1 MTKSARR
8 DFFRSVQGSLG
19 RFLSILIISFLGVLI
34 FAGVG
39 SAGPDMELTADRTF
53 DKANLMDIQVLGTL
67 GVTED
72 DMASILRIDGVVAAE
87 PSYQMDMICV
97 QNGREYIVRAI
108 SLPEKINKYTI
119 VDGRAPKSEDECVV
133 DIEFIKATGYDIG
146 ATIQLLSGNSFDLFS
161 KLKNN
166 KFTIVG
172 TVSSAMYINS
182 ERGTSSIGDG
192 SVSSFVMLPEEA
204 FDMDSYSAIYVTVDG
219 AKELNSFSDEYKEKV
234 DGVVEG
240 IKAIADERSQIRY
253 SEVKSKT
260 DDYLQRA
267 DEEYAKG
274 KATAQRKLDDA
285 YNKLKQANQAIVDG
299 RNALADKEDQIA
311 QAEEAIE
318 KVQEPMA
325 QATAYLETA
334 KKQVEDGQKTYDEY
348 VKTLEDLRAK
358 IEEQK
363 QAAQK
368 ETDPDKQKGM
378 AAAILYAENTANNLE
393 KQLANSKVKL
403 DEGRAEIEKTEKQ
416 LNDYKKKIELA
427 KTNITEIKAQIEIAK
442 TKFEEAET
450 ELEYNKQ
457 DYSLARKDIEEDL
470 ADAQKKLDNAR
481 DYINNLSKPE
491 WYVFNRSYIPS
502 CASLD
507 KDIHSLNR
515 IATFFP
521 VFFFIIATL
530 VCLTTMTRM
539 VEEERTLIGTYKA
552 LGYSNRAIASKYI
565 SYAFLA
571 CAIGSAAGFLL
582 GEKLVPKIVLKAYS
596 VSYYGLGA
604 PIIPYNVLLAVVSC
618 ATAIV
623 CVCFATYFACR
634 KSLKTPSAELM
645 RPEAPKGGKRILL
658 ERITPLWARL
668 NFNQK
673 AAMRNLFRYKKRFFM
688 TVLGVGGCMAL
699 LLVAFGIG
707 DSVKAMSQKQYSE
720 IFKYNFTL
728 GYESEIDRK
737 DRRELTELL
746 RYFDGVE
753 DTAQVLRTVNY
764 FSAGEKSVSGY
775 FIVPEDL
782 AKFPSF
788 VELKNRSTNEQLT
801 LSNNGVIITE
811 KLAELLGLDVG
822 DSITIKASENDSNP
836 KKVTVSGITENYVLH
851 YVYMSPE
858 LYEKTFN
865 VSVPFNSMYVKAKSD
880 NETLFVAQL
889 MTLNGVSSASTIAS
903 EKTFVD
909 SMSTNLSS
917 VVFVLIGAA
926 ALLAFIVLYN
936 LNNIN
941 INERRR
947 ELATI
952 KLLGFYN
959 RELAAYIYRENVW
972 LSLIGI
978 AIGTLGGIFLH
989 RFIMHTAESDM
1000 IMLGRQIDWLSFVI
1014 SIALSAFFAVVV
1026 NLIMLRKFKKIDMV
1040 ESLKSV
1046 E

>member
-19 RFLSILIISFLGVLI
+19 RFLSILIISLLGVLI

-72 DMASILRIDGVVAAE
+72 DLAAILRIDGVVAAE

-108 SLPEKINKYTI
+108 SLPKKINKYTI

-133 DIEFIKATGYDIG
+133 DVEFIRTTGYDVG
-146 ATIQLLSGNSFDLFS
+146 ATIQLQSGNSFDLFS
-161 KLKNN
+161 KLKND

-192 SVSSFVMLPEEA
+192 SVSSFVMLPEAA

-219 AKELNSFSDEYKEKV
+219 AEELNSFSKEYDERI
-234 DGVVEG
+234 DAVVEG
-240 IKAIADERSQIRY
+240 IKEISDARSKIRY
-253 SEVKSKT
+253 SEVKAKT
-260 DDYLQRA
+260 DDYLTRA

-274 KATAQRKLDDA
+274 KSTAQKKLDDA
-285 YNKLKQANQAIVDG
+285 YNKLKAANQVIVDG
-299 RNALADKEDQIA
+299 RNELADKEEQILK
-311 QAEEAIE
+311 AEETIE

-334 KKQVEDGQKTYDEY
+334 KKQVEDGQKAYDSY
-348 VKTLEDLRAK
+348 VKTLEELRKK
-358 IEEQK
+358 IE
-363 QAAQK
+363 AQK
-368 ETDPDKQKGM
+368 KEAESEKDPDKQKGM
-378 AAAILYAENTANNLE
+378 AAAIVYAETTADNLE
-393 KQLANSKVKL
+393 KQLADSKVKL
-403 DEGRAEIEKTEKQ
+403 EEGKKEIAKTEKQ
-416 LNDYKKKIELA
+416 LTDYKAKLELA

-450 ELEYNKQ
+450 ELEYKKQ
-457 DYSLARKDIEEDL
+457 DYSLSRKDIEDDL

-481 DYINNLSKPE
+481 DYINNLSAPE
-491 WYVFNRSYIPS
+491 WYVLDRESIPS
-502 CASLD
+502 CANLD
-507 KDIHSLNR
+507 SDIHSLNR

-521 VFFFIIATL
+521 IFFFIIATL

-552 LGYSNRAIASKYI
+552 LGYSNTAIASKYI
-565 SYAFLA
+565 FYAFFA
-571 CAIGSAAGFLL
+571 CALGSAGGFLL
-582 GEKLVPKIVLKAYS
+582 GEKIVPRVVLHAYS
-596 VSYYGLGA
+596 VSYYGLGT
-604 PIIPYNVLLAVVSC
+604 PVIPYNAVLAVISC
-618 ATAIV
+618 ATAVI
-623 CVCFATYFACR
+623 CICSAAYFACR
-634 KSLKTPSAELM
+634 KSLKSSAAELM
-645 RPEAPKGGKRILL
+645 RPAAPRGGKRILL
-658 ERITPLWARL
+658 ERITPVWARL

-688 TVLGVGGCMAL
+688 TILGVGGCMAL

-707 DSVKAMSQKQYSE
+707 DSVRAMSEKQYKE
-720 IFKYNFTL
+720 IFDYNFTL
-728 GYESEIDRK
+728 GYESEIDRTQK
-737 DRRELTELL
+737 RELAELM
-746 RYFDGVE
+746 RYFDGVD
-753 DTAQVLRTVNY
+753 DTAQVLRTINY
-764 FSAGEKSVSGY
+764 FSNGEKSENGY

-782 AKFPSF
+782 AKFPTF
-788 VELKNRSTNEQLT
+788 IHLKNRTTKEDIALPKD
-801 LSNNGVIITE
+801 GVVITE
-811 KLAELLGLDVG
+811 KLAELLDLEIG
-822 DSITIKASENDSNP
+822 DSITIKTSENDSDP
-836 KKVTVSGITENYVLH
+836 KTVPVSAITENYVLH

-865 VSVPFNSMYVKAKSD
+865 VSVPYNSMYVKAVTD

-889 MTLNGVSSASTIAS
+889 MTLTGVSSASTIAS
-903 EKTFVD
+903 ERTFVE
-909 SMSTNLSS
+909 SMSANLSS

-972 LSLIGI
+972 LSVIGI
-978 AIGTLGGIFLH
+978 AIGAVGGIFLH

-1014 SIALSAFFAVVV
+1014 SIAMSALFAVLV
-1026 NLIMLRKFKKIDMV
+1026 NLFMYRKFKKIDMV